1 MRKRG
6 SGSGDAGPKLK
17 KPKNLHER
25 DRRFRLRFPPG
36 PRAQQWMI
44 VVLLLAGVVSL
55 VVKGAN
61 GPADPYFRTAGRVPI
76 PGFGEISY
84 RISATPQGTRCA
96 ILAQNAQQQGQ
107 GLMGRSDLAGYDG
120 MLFVFPT
127 DTTVRFFMKDVSL
140 PLTIAWF
147 DNGGRFLSSADMEPC
162 LDKPECPSYGA
173 PSAFRYALEVPRGG
187 LGSLGVGTGTVISV
201 GGPCE

>member
-1 MRKRG
+1 MT
-6 SGSGDAGPKLK
+6 GPEPSAKLK

-25 DRRFRLRFPPG
+25 DRRVRLRFPPG

-44 VVLLLAGVVSL
+44 VALLLVAVVSL

-61 GPADPYFRTAGRVPI
+61 GPADPYFRTAGRVPV

-84 RISATPQGTRCA
+84 RISATTQGTRCA
-96 ILAQNAQQQGQ
+96 ILAQNAQQHGQ
-107 GLMGRSDLAGYDG
+107 GLMGRRDLGGYDG
-120 MLFVFPT
+120 MLFVFAT
-127 DTTVRFFMKDVSL
+127 DTTTRFFMKDTPL

-147 DNGGRFLSSADMEPC
+147 DNGGRFVGSADMEPC
-162 LDKPECPSYGA
+162 LDKAECPTYGA
-173 PSAFRYALEVPRGG
+173 PAPFRYALEVPKGG
-187 LGSLGVGTGTVISV
+187 LGSLGIRDGTVLSV